1 MHRLSIAVQQQD
13 TAMWLSTAVD
23 KGTCSHWLLSF
34 VVASFEEILLVK
46 WTEFSEKGG
55 KRKNV
60 AATTAPA

>member
-34 VVASFEEILLVK
+34 VVASFEE
-46 WTEFSEKGG
+46 FSEKGG